1 MKFINKSNIIR
12 RNIKSHLILFFI
24 LVVVFFIL
32 DFISSNSD
40 FFKYKLNNLETQ
52 YYSVDDGILYGFEL
66 IDNQLISLN
75 EDPNV
80 TIFPIDIKVGYLS
93 IDCSNTNPEAN
104 AQVFFRGEGKQF
116 NENNSIIFK
125 LSSKVTK
132 LELSDIQEV
141 NSIRFDLT
149 NQKGD
154 SITCQEIIINPPIP
168 YHFGWGLAALFLILF
183 VFVIFFSQLE
193 KSLQLKI
200 KNKFFDYS
208 FWLFILLIVLVDLI
222 YPITITWDS
231 GHYLWL
237 ADIISEADW
246 SNWDPIRYI
255 LFPLILYASQQL
267 FGLSQNA
274 LLIPMIFSHLVLF
287 FTSYLLVLELFQ
299 FQEKKSRFLVQL
311 LVFFV
316 IAVDATIVGYFHTLL
331 TEYVAATI
339 AVLSSYIAIK
349 LYKSELFSK
358 QFYWLSTY
366 FLLMVPIA
374 WHLKQPYIGSAYFPF
389 IVSCFLIIL
398 RKLSKKSLL
407 YGLTANLLIIAVVFL
422 STLAWN
428 SFLALEGNQMKT
440 DRLVSTKLDRQ
451 LGGKINVMQDQPIW
465 LVKDIIKRYLASTNL
480 FQYDHKNRV
489 LIYEPCYIC
498 AFQNEVVGQRM
509 FFNQN
514 QTNLVYSPPYDSY
527 TRYYVSNYNPPDSIN
542 NLFQF
547 YSKISNFIFTI
558 SYLLLP
564 FLIFIF
570 FIFWIKNKDEINSAL
585 LILSISSIMNSIAHI
600 ILMNSVLDRY
610 RFWGYVLN
618 LIILTIMIF
627 QVLKINLHK
636 IVINNR

>member
-1 MKFINKSNIIR
+1 MKILKIKISR
-12 RNIKSHLILFFI
+12 KNIKSYLKLFFI
-24 LVVVFFIL
+24 LVVVFFIF

-40 FFKYKLNNLETQ
+40 FFKHKLNNLETQ
-52 YYSVDDGILYGFEL
+52 YYTVDDGILYGFEL
-66 IDNQLISLN
+66 IDDRLIALH
-75 EDPNV
+75 EDPNI
-80 TIFPIDIKVGYLS
+80 TIFPIDTKVGYLS
-93 IDCSNTNPEAN
+93 INCSNTNPEAN
-104 AQVFFRGEGKQF
+104 AQVFYRGEGKQF

-125 LSSKVTK
+125 LSSKVTE

-154 SITCQEIIINPPIP
+154 SITCQEFVINPPIT
-168 YHFGWGLAALFLILF
+168 YQIGWGLAALFLVSF
-183 VFVIFFSQLE
+183 AFVIFFSQFE
-193 KSLQLKI
+193 TSLQQKI

-237 ADIISEADW
+237 ADIIREANW
-246 SNWDPIRYI
+246 ANWDPIRYI
-255 LFPLILYASQQL
+255 FFPFILYSSQQL

-274 LLIPMIFSHLVLF
+274 MLIPMIFSHLILF
-287 FTSYLLVLELFQ
+287 STSYLLVLELFQ
-299 FQEKKSRFLVQL
+299 YQEKKSRFLVQL

-339 AVLSSYIAIK
+339 AVLSSYFAIK

-358 QFYWLSTY
+358 QFFWLSIY

-389 IVSCFLIIL
+389 LMSCFLIIL

-407 YGLTANLLIIAVVFL
+407 YGLAANLTIIAVVFL
-422 STLAWN
+422 STIAWN
-428 SFLALEGNQMKT
+428 SFLASKGNQMKT
-440 DRLVSTKLDRQ
+440 DRLVSSKLDRQ
-451 LGGKINVMQDQPIW
+451 IDGKINVLQDQPIW

-480 FQYDHKNRV
+480 FQYDHKNRA
-489 LIYEPCYIC
+489 LIYEPCFIC
-498 AFQNEVVGQRM
+498 AFQNEVIGQRM
-509 FFNQN
+509 FFNLN

-527 TRYYVSNYNPPDSIN
+527 TKYYVTNYYPPDSIN

-547 YSKISNFIFTI
+547 SSKISNFLFTTT
-558 SYLLLP
+558 YLFLP
-564 FLIFIF
+564 LLIFIF
-570 FIFWIKNKDEINSAL
+570 LFIWLKKKDELNAAL
-585 LILSISSIMNSIAHI
+585 LILGVSSIMNSFAHI

-610 RFWGYVLN
+610 RFWGYVTN
-618 LIILTIMIF
+618 LIILLIVIF
-627 QVLKINLHK
+627 QFYKILLPKK
-636 IVINNR
+636 IMSRS